1 MRIPRVKAP
10 IGVDGIYHCFSRA
23 VDGKYIFGKREK
35 NKFLQV
41 MWELADF
48 LDVRILNFTLMNNH
62 YHQIVFVPGVVEL
75 TNQQLLLR
83 LKNYYGPESREYR
96 QFLLAIEKGD
106 KSPNMLRPKYM
117 RFMGDLSE
125 FEKRLKHRFS
135 YWYNKLHGRKG
146 ALWMERFG
154 STLTEDC
161 QRATVPMSAY
171 VDLNSVRACLVDD
184 PKDYPYC
191 GYAAALAGDKRCRD
205 GLLRLLHRTDWGDA
219 LAYYRKFL
227 MIRGHSEARGKPGKV
242 SRKLLLQTLE
252 RNGTLTV
259 SELLRLKIRYFTE
272 GLAIGS
278 GEFVEDLFQQNSSHF
293 GERQKKKPNP
303 IGAAP
308 NLKLSVLKTL
318 KRPIF
323 E

>member
-10 IGVDGIYHCFSRA
+10 IGLDGIYHCFSRA

-35 NKFLQV
+35 DKFLRL
-41 MWELADF
+41 MWEIADF

-62 YHQIVFVPGVVEL
+62 YHQIVFVPGVVEV

-83 LKNYYGPESREYR
+83 LKNYYGQDSREYR
-96 QFLLAIEKGD
+96 QFLLAMEKGD
-106 KSPNMLRPKYM
+106 KSPNMLRTNYM

-191 GYAAALAGDKRCRD
+191 GYAAALAGDKRCMD

-219 LAYYRKFL
+219 VAFYRKFL
-227 MIRGHSEARGKPGKV
+227 MIRGHSEARGKPGKI

-272 GLAIGS
+272 GLALGS
-278 GEFVEDLFQQNSSHF
+278 VEFVEDLFEQNRSHF
-293 GERQKKKPNP
+293 AERRKKRPNP
-303 IGAAP
+303 IGATP
-308 NLKLSVLKTL
+308 DLRLSVLKSL